1 MVEVVE
7 GRHKSVTQSD
17 RKGPMLL
24 KRHSDKV
31 DALKKVPLFSELN
44 RRHLD
49 HIAREADEVREKD
62 GAVLTRQGGLGREF
76 LLILEGGARV
86 ERDGTVIAR
95 LGPGD
100 VFGEMSLID
109 GMPRSASVIAE
120 GQTVLLVIEARC
132 FRRLL
137 DTVPG
142 LQRKLLITLSSRLR
156 AADARL
162 ASIN

>member
-1 MVEVVE
+1 
-7 GRHKSVTQSD
+7 
-17 RKGPMLL
+17 MLL
-24 KRHSDKV
+24 KRRSDRV
-31 DALKKVPLFSELN
+31 DVLKKVPLFSELS

-49 HIAREADEVREKD
+49 HIAREADEVKEKK

-76 LLILEGGARV
+76 LLILEGAARV
-86 ERDGTVIAR
+86 ERDGTAIAR

-100 VFGEMSLID
+100 FFGEMSLID

-120 GQTVLLVIEARC
+120 SPSVLLVIEARS
-132 FRRLL
+132 FQKLL

-142 LQRKLLITLSSRLR
+142 LQRKLLATLSARLR
-156 AADARL
+156 AADVRL

>member
-1 MVEVVE
+1 
-7 GRHKSVTQSD
+7 
-17 RKGPMLL
+17 MLL
-24 KRHSDKV
+24 RRRSDKADV
-31 DALKKVPLFSELN
+31 LKKVPLFSGLS

-49 HIAREADEVREKD
+49 LVARQADEVKEEA
-62 GAVLTRQGGLGREF
+62 GTVLTKQGALGLEF

-86 ERDGTVIAR
+86 ERDGKVIAR

-109 GMPRSASVIAE
+109 GLPRSATVIAE
-120 GQTVLLVIEARC
+120 SPTVLLVIQSRS
-132 FRRLL
+132 FRSLL

-142 LQRKLLITLSSRLR
+142 LQRKLLITLCARLR

-162 ASIN
+162 ASVN

>member
-1 MVEVVE
+1 
-7 GRHKSVTQSD
+7 
-17 RKGPMLL
+17 MLL
-24 KRHSDKV
+24 RRRSDKV
-31 DALKKVPLFSELN
+31 DVLKKVPLFGELS

-49 HIAREADEVREKD
+49 HIAREADEVKEEKD
-62 GAVLTRQGGLGREF
+62 AVLTRQGGLGREF
-76 LLILEGGARV
+76 LLILEGSARV

-100 VFGEMSLID
+100 FFGEMSLID

-120 GQTVLLVIEARC
+120 SPSVLLVIEARS
-132 FRRLL
+132 FQKLL

-142 LQRKLLITLSSRLR
+142 LQRKLLATLSARLR
-156 AADARL
+156 AADVRL

>member
-1 MVEVVE
+1 
-7 GRHKSVTQSD
+7 
-17 RKGPMLL
+17 MLL

-31 DALKKVPLFSELN
+31 DVLKKVPLFSGLS

-49 HIAREADEVREKD
+49 HIAREADEVKEEAD
-62 GAVLTRQGGLGREF
+62 TVLVRQGGLGREF

-86 ERDGTVIAR
+86 ERDGQTIAR

-100 VFGEMSLID
+100 FFGEMSLID
-109 GMPRSASVIAE
+109 GMPRSASVIA
-120 GQTVLLVIEARC
+120 GSPTVLLVIEARS
-132 FRRLL
+132 FQHLL

-142 LQRKLLITLSSRLR
+142 LQKKLLVTLSARLR